1 MAPDPGHVHEPQN
14 PSRARARSPYPSRA
28 IPFYILKM
36 PKLYIV
42 STPIGNL
49 SDMTYR
55 GIETLRSVNR
65 ILAEDTRRTSI
76 LLRHYGINTPLISA
90 HEHNEM
96 ARATQIVGWLQAGED
111 LAIVSDAGT
120 PLLSDPGARI
130 VRAVLDAGFDVVP
143 IPGASALL
151 SALVAAG
158 IEPEPFTFFGFL
170 PRTGK
175 ERKARLAEVAALA
188 HTAVLYEAP
197 GRVGKLL
204 ADLVESCGPERLAA
218 VARELTKLHETFV
231 RGTLQELASYY
242 EDEAVRGEVVVVVGG
257 APPTPV
263 EDVEA
268 TAAEAAQELLNA
280 GNSPRDVA
288 KEITRRFNLP
298 RNLAYELTQ
307 RGKGS

>member
-1 MAPDPGHVHEPQN
+1 M
-14 PSRARARSPYPSRA
+14 PS
-28 IPFYILKM
+28 F
-36 PKLYIV
+36 YIV

-49 SDMTYR
+49 GDLSFR
-55 GIETLRSVNR
+55 AVETLKNVSK
-65 ILAEDTRRTSI
+65 ILAEDTRRTAI
-76 LLRHYGINTPLISA
+76 LLRHYGINTPLVSA

-96 ARATQIVGWLQAGED
+96 ARANQIVGWLQEGLD

-130 VRAVLDAGFDVVP
+130 VRAVIDAGFAAVP

-151 SALVAAG
+151 AAIVAAG

-175 ERKARLAEVAALA
+175 DRKTRLAQIAATE
-188 HTAVLYEAP
+188 HTVVLYEAP

-204 ADLVESCGPERLAA
+204 QDLVEVCGTDRKAA

-242 EDEAVRGEVVVVVGG
+242 QEEAVKGEVVVVIEG
-257 APPTPV
+257 ATPPPV
-263 EDVEA
+263 EDVEQQ
-268 TAAEAAQELLNA
+268 AEAVAQELLNA

-288 KEITRRFNLP
+288 REIAGRFNLP
-298 RNLAYELTQ
+298 RNLAYQLAQ
-307 RGKGS
+307 KGKRN